1 MNQKLLLQY
10 LRRIKF
16 QGTPDVSLKTLSQII
31 LRHTQTFAFEN
42 LNPLVGLPVSL
53 ELETIAHKFIVEHR
67 GGYCFEH
74 NRLLLEVFK
83 AIGFEVRGLLGKVYA
98 KGKRIEDLQRTHM
111 IVLVS
116 LDGKNF
122 IADVGFGGFDPT
134 SPIRLVCNRIQKTT
148 KENFRIIKERNHYI
162 LQIMIQSRWVSL
174 YLFDLQEQ
182 YPPDFK
188 IANWYTSAHPDS
200 SFTYQLKAAIA
211 TEECRYTLFNNVL
224 STHYLG
230 KKSVK
235 EKLTNLSSIRR
246 VLQENFKI
254 RIDDLPNLD
263 KELQKLI

>member
-1 MNQKLLLQY
+1 MHNLALYGLKFVIPTRRNYKMNQKLLLQY

-83 AIGFEVRGLLGKVYA
+83 AIGFDVRGLLGKVYA

-148 KENFRIIKERNHYI
+148 KENFDHLCELHDTNYKIYNKTRTKVFYANDKVYTNIRGIQIESLEEAKFINPDALNSLQFEKPKENEPE
-162 LQIMIQSRWVSL
+162 
-174 YLFDLQEQ
+174 FD
-182 YPPDFK
+182 K
-188 IANWYTSAHPDS
+188 N
-200 SFTYQLKAAIA
+200 
-211 TEECRYTLFNNVL
+211 
-224 STHYLG
+224 
-230 KKSVK
+230 
-235 EKLTNLSSIRR
+235 
-246 VLQENFKI
+246 
-254 RIDDLPNLD
+254 
-263 KELQKLI
+263 ELQ